1 MGSPAIL
8 ALWGQDVALQLC
20 RRMKAMLAS
29 VPEEALRPN
38 PRKSCVELASEVVK
52 LSCPEHWSKVT
63 KDTHQV

>member
-1 MGSPAIL
+1 M
-8 ALWGQDVALQLC
+8 ALQLC